1 MPERAD
7 ELDDQSRAVLA
18 DLFTSA
24 LATPDP
30 GSTVDLDSILQA
42 ARAAE
47 PGPLQAVGGTAGS
60 GRSAT
65 DPDGRPVD
73 HDAIGRP
80 PGRVRLW
87 QTLGGLAAAA
97 ALVFGVVQFL
107 PSQAADSAAMSEA
120 PARAAEAPAAS
131 SEAASAGDLS
141 SASAAESGEAFPAP
155 LQAAEDSAEGGGAA
169 SSDGDQAAES
179 AAAAPETTTMQ
190 GEASTAPAAA
200 CALPS
205 AAVLDAAAAA
215 APEWTVAERVG
226 TDGCLGFRM
235 VGPDGEFDV
244 LIVAEGRP
252 TTLSPMPAA
261 TAGTDP
267 VVQAFLVLGASP
279 ESGDL
284 DRITSVAT
292 SVVEAVAAAAG

>member
-1 MPERAD
+1 MPERDD
-7 ELDDQSRAVLA
+7 ELDEQSRAVLA

-30 GSTVDLDSILQA
+30 GSTVDLDSILRA

-47 PGPLQAVGGTAGS
+47 PSPVPLQAVGGSTDPVGY
-60 GRSAT
+60 AT

-80 PGRVRLW
+80 SGRVRLW
-87 QTLGGLAAAA
+87 QALGGLAAAA

-131 SEAASAGDLS
+131 SAAASSGELY
-141 SASAAESGEAFPAP
+141 SASDAESGEALPAP
-155 LQAAEDSAEGGGAA
+155 LQAAEESAAGGGAA

-179 AAAAPETTTMQ
+179 SEAAAS
-190 GEASTAPAAA
+190 ASAADNSATA

-215 APEWTVAERVG
+215 APAWTVAEITG
-226 TDGCLGFRM
+226 EAGCLGFRL
-235 VGPDGEFDV
+235 VGPGGAFDV
-244 LIVAEGRP
+244 EITAPG
-252 TTLSPMPAA
+252 TTADLSSPAA
-261 TAGTDP
+261 ASIDGD
-267 VVQAFLVLGASP
+267 VSVQAFPVPGS
-279 ESGDL
+279 SL
-284 DRITSVAT
+284 DSVDVAVAT
-292 SVVEAVAAAAG
+292 AVVEAVAAAAG